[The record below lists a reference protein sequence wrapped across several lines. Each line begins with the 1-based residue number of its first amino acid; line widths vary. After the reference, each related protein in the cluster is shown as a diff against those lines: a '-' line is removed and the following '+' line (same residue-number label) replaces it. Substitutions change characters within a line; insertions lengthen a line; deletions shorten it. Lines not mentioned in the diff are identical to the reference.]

1 MSISKRKMP
10 HVLLLLSHYILG
22 LNSECPAGT
31 KCVQEYFCDENAVMV
46 SYRVSLTKAQK
57 QKRGS
62 LPVRYLLS
70 EEIPKLIFFNFQSCT
85 NGNDGKLD
93 VCCSTAPIGGGGA
106 NSPVRQQQQQ
116 QTNNQQAVSP
126 DNQVDLVQP
135 VSVPS
140 K

>member
-1 MSISKRKMP
+1 MP

-70 EEIPKLIFFNFQSCT
+70 EEIPKLIFFQF
-85 NGNDGKLD
+85 
-93 VCCSTAPIGGGGA
+93 
-106 NSPVRQQQQQ
+106 
-116 QTNNQQAVSP
+116 
-126 DNQVDLVQP
+126 LVMYQW
-135 VSVPS
+135 

>member
-1 MSISKRKMP
+1 
-10 HVLLLLSHYILG
+10 
-22 LNSECPAGT
+22 
-31 KCVQEYFCDENAVMV
+31 MV

-62 LPVRYLLS
+62 LP
-70 EEIPKLIFFNFQSCT
+70 SCT

-140 K
+140 NCPTIDTLPSIEVCQGKNSTCWSV